1 MRAHLL
7 TAALLAVALCLA
19 LVAPER
25 DADRELAQELL
36 GTDYVEAI
44 DMPGPPA
51 FRTGGGTVLFFEHTG
66 VQGPVRG
73 AILVEGDR
81 ISDMVLLESREGL
94 DHTTLDRERFQ
105 APYRGHVAKPPIVVD
120 EVSGAT
126 ISSQALAKAVSE
138 RLKQWQ
144 TLAP

>member
-19 LVAPER
+19 LFVPER
-25 DADRELAQELL
+25 DANRELAEDWL
-36 GTDYVEAI
+36 GTEDVELI

-51 FRTGGGTVLFFEHTG
+51 FRAEGRTVLFFEHAG

-81 ISDMVLLESREGL
+81 ITDMVLLESREGL
-94 DHTTLDRERFQ
+94 DHTALDRERFQ

-126 ISSQALAKAVSE
+126 VSSQALAKAVSE

-144 TLAP
+144 TLAQ